1 MTIPSEPSLYPEFP
15 NDIHVSGLLFRCGC
29 CDLVRISG
37 AVDDGSEK
45 VNNPKNVIAMKI
57 KGQPQK
63 KAAARG

>member
-1 MTIPSEPSLYPEFP
+1 M
-15 NDIHVSGLLFRCGC
+15 SGT
-29 CDLVRISG
+29 
-37 AVDDGSEK
+37 VDDSSEK